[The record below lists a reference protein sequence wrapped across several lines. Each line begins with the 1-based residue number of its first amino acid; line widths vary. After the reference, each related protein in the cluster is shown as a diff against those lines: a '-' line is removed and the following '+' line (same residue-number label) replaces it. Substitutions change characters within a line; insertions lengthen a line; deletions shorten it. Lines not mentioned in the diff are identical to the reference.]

1 MPGNVVP
8 TQETWIQV
16 KHLTHKMGQ
25 RKESK
30 IKTTKPRKTG
40 KLKMLRNQNFNKFIT
55 AYTGQ
60 NGKNLNRQDIS
71 KIVEDTK
78 ETLSFLKLGRLMKDN
93 DLKDLSE
100 RYQEEKSNTKKANIK
115 REYLEATADDYI
127 EEIDGNRRQQLMKRF
142 LQIPK
147 VSRQKIMEIISRMRT
162 TPKRK
167 KSQLETRVDKSV
179 ELFRSIVASNEKPPK
194 DQPQEEKHQIEPRK
208 RQQTISL

>member
-1 MPGNVVP
+1 M
-8 TQETWIQV
+8 
-16 KHLTHKMGQ
+16 
-25 RKESK
+25 
-30 IKTTKPRKTG
+30 
-40 KLKMLRNQNFNKFIT
+40 
-55 AYTGQ
+55 
-60 NGKNLNRQDIS
+60 NRQDIS

-179 ELFRSIVASNEKPPK
+179 ELFRSMAFFMISCLLQNRHPRSPSFFVLGFPGGIIGDLEWAVVFLVVDILLVLPLLVTWGSWMIPVWFLKILVVSVEVQLQLCPLS
-194 DQPQEEKHQIEPRK
+194 EPC
-208 RQQTISL
+208 LA